1 VVDARPSPNGENGFR
16 PASREVGMAEK
27 TEAFD
32 RHQTASVPLEPA
44 AAPASDICGRL
55 FCGFRIVRKLGQ
67 GGMGQ
72 VYLAEQLSLKRLVA
86 LKFLKPQ
93 LAENK
98 TALERFKLEAL
109 AVAKT
114 SHANIVQIYD
124 VGEEKG
130 VHYMALEYVE
140 GKNLREFIEKKG
152 PPDVRLGLRIMTQ
165 VAAALQT
172 ASELG
177 IVHRDIKPENILINR
192 KGEVKVT
199 DFGLSRHFNK
209 DSNLTESRIAMGTP
223 LYMSPEQVEG
233 RPVDHRTDIYSFG
246 VSCYHLFTGRPP
258 FRGESPFEVA
268 LQHVNKEPTPLAETR
283 PDLPIDLCRLVH
295 KMMAKQP
302 DQRYQNGREIQRD
315 ITKLRDA
322 LTSSGIVAAP
332 VLGELFT
339 VSVPVGATQ
348 QLTQSAI
355 RPIRRRRT
363 PWALVAAMFALL
375 AGGAAAGW
383 YLTPPPMVVVP
394 TPDKVEKPD
403 VPVVVQALFDPKQ
416 REKKLEQQVH
426 DVLDMPQ
433 SKDRL
438 TGIDPVLDYGALLL
452 RERRLG
458 EAETLFQKLAPD
470 GKGPGNGYRWIVEFG
485 QAMVLAQRDKFAESN
500 KLFKSALDGI
510 EKIEKAAAAAVEPK
524 NKNRLTSFLRHWE
537 KNLDWREQMASALQ
551 RNFDN
556 SPKDFP
562 ADPRLESLRRPP
574 GVVAGIGAKAAGAGP

>member
-1 VVDARPSPNGENGFR
+1 
-16 PASREVGMAEK
+16 MADK

-44 AAPASDICGRL
+44 APDASDAICGKL
-55 FCGFRIVRKLGQ
+55 FCGFRIVRKLGH

-93 LAENK
+93 LAENR

-109 AVAKT
+109 AVART

-124 VGEEKG
+124 VGEERG
-130 VHYMALEYVE
+130 IHFMALEYVE
-140 GKNLREFIEKKG
+140 GKNLREYIEKKG
-152 PPDVRLGLRIMTQ
+152 PPDVKLGLRIMSQ

-233 RPVDHRTDIYSFG
+233 RPVDSRTDIYSFG

-283 PDLPIDLCRLVH
+283 PDLPIDLCRLIH

-322 LTSSGIVAAP
+322 LSAANGTLTGP
-332 VLGELFT
+332 VLGEMYT
-339 VSVPVGATQ
+339 ASVPVGATQ

-355 RPIRRRRT
+355 RPIRRRRK
-363 PWALVAAMFALL
+363 PWALMATMFVLL
-375 AGGAAAGW
+375 GGGAAAGW
-383 YLTPPPMVVVP
+383 YLTPPPMGASPAP
-394 TPDKVEKPD
+394 TAREEKPEI
-403 VPVVVQALFDPKQ
+403 PVVVQALFDPKQ
-416 REKKLEQQVH
+416 REKKLELQVR
-426 DVLDMPQ
+426 DTLDLSGP
-433 SKDRL
+433 KDRL
-438 TGIDPVLDYGALLL
+438 QGIDPVLDYGALLL

-470 GKGPGNGYRWIVEFG
+470 GKGPGNGYRWIADMG

-500 KLFKSALDGI
+500 KLFKTALDGI
-510 EKIEKAAAAAVEPK
+510 EKIEKAAAAATEPK
-524 NKNRLTSFLRHWE
+524 NRNRFSYLRHWE
-537 KNLDWREQMASALQ
+537 KNLDWREQLASALQ
-551 RNFDN
+551 RNHDN
-556 SPKDFP
+556 APKDFP
-562 ADPRLESLRRPP
+562 ADPRLESLRRPS
-574 GVVAGIGAKAAGAGP
+574 GIMAGIGAKATGSGP

>member
-1 VVDARPSPNGENGFR
+1 
-16 PASREVGMAEK
+16 MAEK

-32 RHQTASVPLEPA
+32 RHQTTSVPLEPA
-44 AAPASDICGRL
+44 TADASDLCGRL
-55 FCGFRIVRKLGQ
+55 FNGFRIVRKLGQ

-98 TALERFKLEAL
+98 TALERFKLEAW

-152 PPDVRLGLRIMTQ
+152 PPDVKLGLRIMSQ

-315 ITKLRDA
+315 ITKLREA
-322 LTSSGIVAAP
+322 LSVSGGTLAGPMLPELLSAP
-332 VLGELFT
+332 
-339 VSVPVGATQ
+339 VPVGATQ
-348 QLTQSAI
+348 QMAQSAI

-363 PWALVAAMFALL
+363 PWALLATMFLLL

-383 YLTPPPMVVVP
+383 YLTPPPTLAP
-394 TPDKVEKPD
+394 QAAPDKVEKPD
-403 VPVVVQALFDPKQ
+403 VPAAVQALFDPKE
-416 REKKLEQQVH
+416 REKKLEHQVH
-426 DVLDMPQ
+426 DALDSPLP
-433 SKDRL
+433 KDRK
-438 TGIDPVLDYGALLL
+438 GIDVVLDYGALLL

-458 EAETLFQKLAPD
+458 EAEALFQKLNPD
-470 GKGPGNGYRWIVEFG
+470 GKGPGNGYRWIAEFG

-500 KLFKSALDGI
+500 KQFKTALDGI
-510 EKIEKAAAAAVEPK
+510 DKIEKAAATAVEPK
-524 NKNRLTSFLRHWE
+524 NKNRLSFLRHWE

-551 RNFDN
+551 RNHDN
-556 SPKDFP
+556 APKDFP

-574 GVVAGIGAKAAGAGP
+574 GIMAGIGAKAAGGGP